1 MTFTK
6 VAYVSHVPGHHNSK
20 GELAEW
26 VIKSHETGEILS
38 SHTSKEK
45 AEEHLQQMH
54 AHKTADFKEVET
66 RAEVEEELDNPLII
80 QAVIEFLREGEST
93 VISIKEGVT
102 GFPDCALVSLS
113 GGKYVVVSNS
123 VVADEYATALVKK
136 KLLESPEEFDRMWYE
151 SLADFDEIGK
161 SLRPEMEEE
170 IKNNPETFGWAESS
184 DEAFDEWVANKV

>member
-184 DEAFDEWVANKV
+184 DEAFDE